1 MKNILYRKGSTT
13 YVEDQ
18 YGRLWL
24 CKRKKMRRDSRRR
37 KSGAKVIHKS
47 IKLLIDLTY
56 EEEIQFFGKS
66 KKTPRNGGK
75 KDSSGN
81 DH

>member
-1 MKNILYRKGSTT
+1 MKNILHRKGST
-13 YVEDQ
+13 VQLEDQ

-24 CKRKKMRRDSRRR
+24 CRRKKLKRDSRRR
-37 KSGAKVIHKS
+37 KSGARVKHIP

-66 KKTPRNGGK
+66 KKTPRRC
-75 KDSSGN
+75 
-81 DH
+81 